1 MVSLLIILYICML
14 FVNTFQATHELPRR
28 THIGQSYGH
37 TIGDAEPFSALIC
50 GTASDA
56 FAIKLPFGLRFTGKK
71 SQQTQQHL

>member
-28 THIGQSYGH
+28 THICQSYGH

-56 FAIKLPFGLRFTGKK
+56 FAIKLPFGLRFTGRK
-71 SQQTQQHL
+71 SKQTQQHL

>member
-1 MVSLLIILYICML
+1 ML
-14 FVNTFQATHELPRR
+14 FVNTFQATHELHELPRR

-56 FAIKLPFGLRFTGKK
+56 FAIMLPFGLRFTGKR